1 MRFGYQLTR
10 YINFHCTVLCSI
22 VRMKQYLTE
31 EEARGPP
38 DLPPLQ
44 SRIKEIVRALSNFSV
59 LRPTGASRKD
69 WVEQLKSFFQRRSKY
84 REKGIMCELISDHL
98 PLENND
104 PVSLLS

>member
-1 MRFGYQLTR
+1 M
-10 YINFHCTVLCSI
+10 VL
-22 VRMKQYLTE
+22 L
-31 EEARGPP
+31 
-38 DLPPLQ
+38 
-44 SRIKEIVRALSNFSV
+44 SRLFWSSLLRLKVFFLIFMFSVVRALSNFSV

>member
-1 MRFGYQLTR
+1 M
-10 YINFHCTVLCSI
+10 VL
-22 VRMKQYLTE
+22 L
-31 EEARGPP
+31 
-38 DLPPLQ
+38 
-44 SRIKEIVRALSNFSV
+44 SRLFWSSLLRLKVFFLIFIFSVVRALSNFSV